1 VALRQRLQRGDVSEH
16 ELAQAAI
23 ARLKQVDPT
32 LNGLAL
38 SCFDQPRRNPRARS
52 AGLAGI
58 PSLLK
63 DNTDLS
69 GLPSRQGSAAV
80 PGTPAKADG
89 AYARQFLATGLT
101 LLGKTTLPEFG
112 FNATTEPAHGEPTR
126 NPWNTDFS
134 TGGSSGGSAALV
146 AAGAVPMAHANDG
159 GGSIRIPAACCGLVG
174 LKPTRGRHAV
184 SESARTLPINI
195 ISEGVVTRTVRD
207 TALFHAQMERVHRNR
222 RLPPIGQVEGPGK
235 QRCRIAL
242 MSDSIGTQPTDET
255 TRSTLEATAAALER
269 HGHRVETVSRP
280 VYEHFPE
287 DFKDYWSML
296 AWFAKRGGHLAF
308 GREFDPERLE
318 GLTHG
323 LERHFR
329 RNAHRLPA
337 ILTRLRR
344 TRKHYRRFFQHY
356 DVLLSP
362 VLGHTTPPLGWLH
375 PEVPYDTLMERL
387 TNYVNVTPYCNTAGA
402 PALSMPMGQ
411 SDDNLPA
418 GVHLAAGHGQER
430 LLLELGYELES
441 LYGLTAT

>member
-1 VALRQRLQRGDVSEH
+1 MSEH

-23 ARLKQVDPT
+23 ARLKQVNPA
-32 LNGLAL
+32 LNGLELA
-38 SCFDQPRRNPRARS
+38 CFDQPRRNPRARS

-58 PSLLK
+58 PALLK

-69 GLPSRQGSAAV
+69 GLPTRLGSAAV

-89 AYARQFLATGLT
+89 AYAHQFMATGLT
-101 LLGKTTLPEFG
+101 LMGKTTLPEFG

-174 LKPTRGRHAV
+174 LKPTRGRHAP
-184 SESARTLPINI
+184 SESARALPINI

-207 TALFHAQMERVHRNR
+207 TALFHEEMERVHRNR
-222 RLPPIGQVEGPGK
+222 RLPPIGRVEGPGRK
-235 QRCRIAL
+235 RRRIAL
-242 MSDSIGTQPTDET
+242 MSDSVGGQATDAA
-255 TRSTLEATAAALER
+255 TRKTVEATAAALES
-269 HGHRVETVSRP
+269 HGHRIEIVQAP
-280 VYEHFPE
+280 VGERFAE
-287 DFKDYWSML
+287 DFKDYWAML
-296 AWFAKRGGHLAF
+296 AWLARRGGRFAF
-308 GREFDPERLE
+308 GSEFDPQRLD

-323 LERHFR
+323 LERRFR

-337 ILTRLRR
+337 ILTRLQR
-344 TRKHYRRFFQHY
+344 TRHQYRRFFRNY

-362 VLGHTTPPLGWLH
+362 VLGHTTPQLGWLH

-387 TNYVNVTPYCNTAGA
+387 SAYVSFTPYCNTAGG
-402 PALSMPMGQ
+402 PALSMPMGRTG
-411 SDDNLPA
+411 DNLPI

-430 LLLELGYELES
+430 LLLELGYELEADQEA
-441 LYGLTAT
+441 LTTAFRP